1 MPIKGGASQARA
13 GMTSISAVQSGALLI
28 LQQASAQPAETEDKD
43 EEKKTDLVQVA
54 NGISGEPAKE
64 TIRAVFAVNAAF
76 FDLDEKSQL
85 VSDAIAFIDS
95 DQFKISDPIAKLM
108 LKGLLS
114 EKGWQF
120 MQLANQ
126 QYEVHGGL
134 TRESLFALTIPQ
146 MIVKNRQLFTD
157 DEIEIGIKFKDEGGV
172 VVFIPDSEGNS
183 TYRDLVKAISEEETA
198 ALVTGNKEGLF
209 QLYEEL
215 SRFNA
220 AITKAFDYKEDEG
233 SPMLIDIDD
242 LASAPWIPKPPKS

>member
-1 MPIKGGASQARA
+1 
-13 GMTSISAVQSGALLI
+13 MTSISAVQPGALLI
-28 LQQASAQPAETEDKD
+28 LQQVNAQPAENEEDKT
-43 EEKKTDLVQVA
+43 EEKKADLVQVA
-54 NGISGEPAKE
+54 NGITGEPAKE
-64 TIRAVFAVNAAF
+64 TMRAAFAVNAAF
-76 FDLDEKSQL
+76 IDVDEKSQL
-85 VSDAIAFIDS
+85 VSDAIAFIGS
-95 DQFKISDPIAKLM
+95 DKFKISDPIAKLM

-146 MIVKNRQLFTD
+146 MIAKNRELFTD
-157 DEIEIGIKFKDEGGV
+157 DEIEVGIKFKDGGGV

-183 TYRDLVKAISEEETA
+183 TYRDLIKAIAEEETV

-215 SRFNA
+215 GRFSA
-220 AITKAFDYKEDEG
+220 AMTKAFDYKEDEG

>member
-1 MPIKGGASQARA
+1 MN
-13 GMTSISAVQSGALLI
+13 SISAVQPAALLI
-28 LQQASAQPAETEDKD
+28 LQQANTQPAENEDKT
-43 EEKKTDLVQVA
+43 EEKKADLVQVA
-54 NGISGEPAKE
+54 NGISGEPSKE
-64 TIRAVFAVNAAF
+64 TMRAAFAVNAAF
-76 FDLDEKSQL
+76 IDVDEKSQL

-95 DQFKISDPIAKLM
+95 DKFKISDPIAKLM

-146 MIVKNRQLFTD
+146 MVAKNRELFTD
-157 DEIEIGIKFKDEGGV
+157 DEIEIGIKFKDGGGV

-183 TYRDLVKAISEEETA
+183 TYRDLVRAISDEEIA

-209 QLYEEL
+209 QLYEEFG
-215 SRFNA
+215 RFSA
-220 AITKAFDYKEDEG
+220 AMTKAFDYKEDEG

-242 LASAPWIPKPPKS
+242 LASAPWIPKPPRS